1 MIDDK
6 VQNAIMEAYE
16 RTILKEAKTIQAIR
30 KKADQLKNKL
40 DGKPIKENFGQKE
53 VRQLEDFSDIWSLDY
68 NDRLTAIKII
78 DSFNNWAMN
87 YTGK

>member
-6 VQNAIMEAYE
+6 AQEAIMEAYE
-16 RTILKEAKTIQAIR
+16 RTILNEGKTIQAIR
-30 KKADQLKNKL
+30 KKSDQLKKKL
-40 DGKPIKENFGQKE
+40 DGKHVKENFGQKE

-78 DSFNNWAMN
+78 DSFNNWVMN
-87 YTGK
+87 YTG